1 MYSLCWISGFF
12 RPSVSK
18 KNNCKRAAGTGGLFA
33 VFRRTDMKAFLKEFL
48 RADLWV
54 KGSALIMGLGLIR
67 RGQIV
72 KGLMYLASEC
82 LFFLFFFL
90 FGFQYL
96 SKFLTLGDN
105 AQKRIWDE
113 AAGIY
118 RRVPGDNSMLIL
130 LFSVLTL
137 SVTVLFLCLW
147 IKNIKSAIIQYN
159 RAKNGLYIPSFL
171 EEAKSLLNE
180 RFHLTLLAVPM
191 TTLLLFTVL
200 PIIFM
205 ILIAFTNFD
214 ANHQPPGNLFT
225 WTGLQNVTDIF
236 LGNAIKTRTYAGI
249 LGWTFVWA
257 VFATFTNYILGMLL
271 AILIN
276 HKLVK
281 AKKMWRT
288 WFMIPIAIPQF
299 VSLLLVS
306 RALEPTGAVNVLLMK
321 IGLTDTPL
329 PFLTDVTLC
338 RIVVIVVNM
347 WIGIPYTMMT
357 FSGVLMN
364 IPEELY
370 ESADI
375 DGAGPIRRFVS
386 ITLPYMVF
394 VTAPA
399 TITTFVGNINNFN
412 VIYLLTAGGPASLD
426 YYQAGK
432 TDLLVTWLYKLTVDR
447 QDYAL
452 ASTIGIFI
460 FMIVSVCSITVYNR
474 TGAVRKED
482 MFQ

>member
-1 MYSLCWISGFF
+1 
-12 RPSVSK
+12 
-18 KNNCKRAAGTGGLFA
+18 
-33 VFRRTDMKAFLKEFL
+33 MKALI
-48 RADLWV
+48 RDVCHGDVWV
-54 KGSALIMGLGLIR
+54 KGSCLVMGLGCIR
-67 RGQIV
+67 RHQFI
-72 KGLMYLASEC
+72 KGLLYLAAEA
-82 LFFLFFFL
+82 LFFLYF
-90 FGFQYL
+90 FGFGWNYL
-96 SKFLTLGDN
+96 QHFLTLGEN
-105 AQKRIWDE
+105 AQKRIWVE
-113 AAGIY
+113 ELQIY
-118 RRVPGDNSMLIL
+118 QRVPGDNSMLIL
-130 LFSVLTL
+130 LFSVLTIA
-137 SVTVLFLCLW
+137 VTVVFAVIWYMNL
-147 IKNIKSAIIQYN
+147 KSAV
-159 RAKNGLYIPSFL
+159 RAYQLDANDKHVPSFR
-171 EEAKSLLNE
+171 EELSTLLDS
-180 RFHLTLLAVPM
+180 RFHATLLSGPMLTLI
-191 TTLLLFTVL
+191 LFTVL

-236 LGNAIKTRTYAGI
+236 LGNETKTRTFTGI
-249 LGWTFVWA
+249 LGWTVVWA
-257 VFATFTNYILGMLL
+257 IYATFTNYIFGMLL
-271 AILIN
+271 AMVIN
-276 HKLVK
+276 HKCVRLK
-281 AKKMWRT
+281 RMWRT

-299 VSLLLVS
+299 VSLLLIS
-306 RALEPTGAVNVLLMK
+306 RALEPTGAINVALMELGWIEK
-321 IGLTDTPL
+321 PL
-329 PFLTDVTLC
+329 PFLTDVTLS

-375 DGAGPIRRFVS
+375 DGAGPVRKFVN
-386 ITLPYMVF
+386 ITLPYMIF

-432 TDLLVTWLYKLTVDR
+432 TDLLVTWLYKLTVD
-447 QDYAL
+447 QHDYAL

-460 FMIVSVCSITVYNR
+460 FMIVSVCSLTVYNR
-474 TGAVRKED
+474 TGAVKKED

>member
-1 MYSLCWISGFF
+1 M
-12 RPSVSK
+12 
-18 KNNCKRAAGTGGLFA
+18 KRFW
-33 VFRRTDMKAFLKEFL
+33 KEFVQG
-48 RADLWV
+48 DVWV
-54 KGSALIMGLGLIR
+54 KGSCVIMGLGCLK
-67 RGQIV
+67 RGQVV
-72 KGLMYLASEC
+72 KGLLYLAAEA
-82 LFFLFFFL
+82 LFFLFFFG
-90 FGFQYL
+90 FGWKYL
-96 SKFLTLGDN
+96 RHFLTLGEN
-105 AQKRIWDE
+105 AQLRIWNE
-113 AAGIY
+113 ELQIY
-118 RRVPGDNSMLIL
+118 QRVPGDNSMLIL

-137 SVTVLFLCLW
+137 AAAVLFVCLW
-147 IKNIKSAIIQYN
+147 VMNLKTAFRLYRLEREGKAVPSLRKDFSA
-159 RAKNGLYIPSFL
+159 
-171 EEAKSLLNE
+171 LLNE
-180 RFHLTLLAVPM
+180 RFHVTLLAAPM

-225 WTGLQNVTDIF
+225 WTGMQNVTDIF
-236 LGNAIKTRTYAGI
+236 LGNATKTNTFVGI
-249 LGWTFVWA
+249 LGWTIVWA
-257 VFATFTNYILGMLL
+257 IFATFTNYIFGMIL
-271 AILIN
+271 AIIIN

-306 RALEPTGAVNVLLMK
+306 RALEPTGAINVALMELGWIK
-321 IGLTDTPL
+321 TPL
-329 PFLTDVTLC
+329 PFLTDVTLS
-338 RIVVIVVNM
+338 RIVVIIINM

-364 IPEELY
+364 VPEELY
-370 ESADI
+370 ESASI
-375 DGAGPIRRFVS
+375 DGAGPARRFIS

-432 TDLLVTWLYKLTVDR
+432 TDLLVTWLYKLTVD
-447 QDYAL
+447 QHDYAL

-460 FMIVSVCSITVYNR
+460 FMIVSICSLAVYNR
-474 TGAVRKED
+474 TGAVKKED

>member
-1 MYSLCWISGFF
+1 
-12 RPSVSK
+12 
-18 KNNCKRAAGTGGLFA
+18 
-33 VFRRTDMKAFLKEFL
+33 
-48 RADLWV
+48 
-54 KGSALIMGLGLIR
+54 MGLGCLK
-67 RGQIV
+67 RGQVV
-72 KGLMYLASEC
+72 KGLLYLAAEA
-82 LFFLFFFL
+82 LFFLFFFG
-90 FGFQYL
+90 FGWKYL
-96 SKFLTLGDN
+96 RHFLTLGEN
-105 AQKRIWDE
+105 AQLRIWNE
-113 AAGIY
+113 ELQIY
-118 RRVPGDNSMLIL
+118 QRVPGDNSMLIL

-137 SVTVLFLCLW
+137 AAAVLFVCLW
-147 IKNIKSAIIQYN
+147 VMNLKTAFRLYRLEREGKAVPSLRKDFSA
-159 RAKNGLYIPSFL
+159 
-171 EEAKSLLNE
+171 LLNE
-180 RFHLTLLAVPM
+180 RFHVTLLAAPM

-225 WTGLQNVTDIF
+225 WTGMQNVTDIF
-236 LGNAIKTRTYAGI
+236 LGNATKTNTFVGI
-249 LGWTFVWA
+249 LGWTIVWA
-257 VFATFTNYILGMLL
+257 IFATFTNYIFGMIL
-271 AILIN
+271 AIIIN

-306 RALEPTGAVNVLLMK
+306 RALEPTGAINVALMELGWIK
-321 IGLTDTPL
+321 TPL
-329 PFLTDVTLC
+329 PFLTDVTLS
-338 RIVVIVVNM
+338 RIVVIIINM

-364 IPEELY
+364 VPEELY
-370 ESADI
+370 ESASI
-375 DGAGPIRRFVS
+375 DGAGPARRFIS

-432 TDLLVTWLYKLTVDR
+432 TDLLVTWLYKLTVD
-447 QDYAL
+447 QHDYAL

-460 FMIVSVCSITVYNR
+460 FMIVSICSLAVYNR
-474 TGAVRKED
+474 TGAVKKED

>member
-1 MYSLCWISGFF
+1 MNL
-12 RPSVSK
+12 
-18 KNNCKRAAGTGGLFA
+18 KRAAGIGGLFQ
-33 VFRRTDMKAFLKEFL
+33 VFRRADMKAFLIDL
-48 RADLWV
+48 WHADLWV
-54 KGSALIMGLGLIR
+54 KGSAIVMGLGLIR
-67 RGQIV
+67 RGQAV
-72 KGLMYLASEC
+72 KGCMYLAAQC

-90 FGFQYL
+90 FGLQYL
-96 SKFLTLGDN
+96 KKFPTLGEN
-105 AQKRIWDE
+105 AQRRVWDE
-113 AAGIY
+113 AVGIY

-130 LFSVLTL
+130 LFSVLTIA
-137 SVTVLFLCLW
+137 VTVVFVCLW
-147 IKNIKSAIIQYN
+147 AMNLKSALNQYK
-159 RAKNGLYIPSFL
+159 RAKRRMPVVPFGQ
-171 EEAKSLLNE
+171 EVRSLFNE
-180 RFHLTLLAVPM
+180 RFHITLLAVPM

-200 PIIFM
+200 PLIFM

-236 LGNAIKTRTYAGI
+236 LGNATKTHTFAGV
-249 LGWTFVWA
+249 LGWTVIWA
-257 VFATFTNYILGMLL
+257 VFATFTNYIFGMLL

-276 HKLVK
+276 HRLVK
-281 AKKMWRT
+281 LKKMWRT

-321 IGLTDTPL
+321 IGLTETPL
-329 PFLTDVTLC
+329 PFLTDVTLS

-364 IPEELY
+364 IPSELY
-370 ESADI
+370 ESAGI
-375 DGAGPIRRFVS
+375 DGAGPVRRFTS
-386 ITLPYMVF
+386 ITLPYMIF

-412 VIYLLTAGGPASLD
+412 VIYLLTAGGPASLE

-460 FMIVSVCSITVYNR
+460 FMIVSVCSLTVYNR

>member
-1 MYSLCWISGFF
+1 
-12 RPSVSK
+12 
-18 KNNCKRAAGTGGLFA
+18 
-33 VFRRTDMKAFLKEFL
+33 MKAFLKDFW
-48 RADLWV
+48 RVDLWV

-96 SKFLTLGDN
+96 SKFTTLGEN
-105 AQKRIWDE
+105 AQKRVWDE
-113 AAGIY
+113 AVGIY

-137 SVTVLFLCLW
+137 AVTAVFVCLW
-147 IKNIKSAIIQYN
+147 VKNIKSAIVQYK
-159 RAKNGLYIPSFL
+159 RAKNGLHIPSFM

-180 RFHLTLLAVPM
+180 RFHITLLAVPM

-236 LGNAIKTRTYAGI
+236 LGNATKTRTFAGI
-249 LGWTFVWA
+249 LGWTAVWA
-257 VFATFTNYILGMLL
+257 VFATFTNYIFGMLL

-276 HKLVK
+276 HRLVK
-281 AKKMWRT
+281 LKRMWRT

-306 RALEPTGAVNVLLMK
+306 RALEPTGAINVLLMK

-329 PFLTDVTLC
+329 PFLTDVTLS

-375 DGAGPIRRFVS
+375 DGAGPIRRFVN
-386 ITLPYMVF
+386 ITLPYMIF

-447 QDYAL
+447 HDYAL